1 MSVKWKLSVLSLEK
15 KHMILSHLEKGE
27 KAVNLASEFQ
37 ITKQQVLENIKHFA
51 NNFETSNS
59 LQRKLLKSAKN
70 KEWDRCVK
78 VWFIQEHSKGTPVCG
93 VLLQEKAWNISMI
106 APFAGNVMFWNKR
119 TFTSLNALNKKYKDI
134 VVEVWCVFL
143 LTLLV
148 HVFKGNEKYNN
159 KNLSLIYSG
168 HFAWLPKSL
177 DNRGW
182 IVLWDIK
189 RLTNTLFKKSWGW

>member
-37 ITKQQVLENIKHFA
+37 ITKQQVLENIKHFV

-78 VWFIQEHSKGTPVCG
+78 AWFIQEHSKGTPVWSFAAREGLEHIYDRPICRKCD
-93 VLLQEKAWNISMI
+93 VLKQKNIY
-106 APFAGNVMFWNKR
+106 F
-119 TFTSLNALNKKYKDI
+119 
-134 VVEVWCVFL
+134 
-143 LTLLV
+143 
-148 HVFKGNEKYNN
+148 FKCTEQ
-159 KNLSLIYSG
+159 
-168 HFAWLPKSL
+168 
-177 DNRGW
+177 
-182 IVLWDIK
+182 
-189 RLTNTLFKKSWGW
+189 